1 MEGTIGE
8 IRLFAAS
15 FAPKSWWYCDGSI
28 IAIRSNTALYS
39 ILGTTYGGDGV
50 QTFALPDLRGRTAIG
65 AGQGPGLSYYSLG
78 ESIGVNTVTLTSVN
92 LPPHTHAA
100 SVNVTIPTYSDE
112 GTTGSPT
119 GNVLASK
126 PQMYTTEETD
136 THLKPI
142 PYNASI
148 GIAGSS
154 MPFNIMQ
161 PVIGMNYII
170 CMYGVFPA
178 RQ

>member
-15 FAPKSWWYCDGSI
+15 FAPKTWSYCDGSI
-28 IAIRSNTALYS
+28 IAISSNTALYS
-39 ILGTTYGGDGV
+39 ILGTTYGGNGV

-65 AGQGPGLSYYSLG
+65 AGQGPGLSYYPLG
-78 ESIGVNTVTLTSVN
+78 AETGTNTVALSSIN

-100 SVNVTIPTYSDE
+100 SANVTVPTFSDE
-112 GTTGSPT
+112 GDTADPA

-136 THLKPI
+136 THLKPV
-142 PYNASI
+142 PLNATI

-154 MPFNIMQ
+154 LPFSIMQ
-161 PVIGMNYII
+161 PVTGMNYII
-170 CMYGVFPA
+170 CMYGVYPA
-178 RQ
+178 RS